1 MRNPMRVILIASVA
15 LMFSAC
21 SGMPQLFWD
30 ADGSQNPQQE
40 SGEEGNNKGTQT
52 VAISPEVHADYEIPS
67 AGKVAVRA
75 GPMPEKYKNML
86 TGRAVTL
93 DVRSFNAPPG
103 TVFSSVVDAMLS
115 LNIPVDVVDSPSGI
129 ITSDW
134 VREGEDDP
142 TFQPSIIGFK
152 RHAFVVRV
160 VPATEGTSNLEIHVI
175 GQEYERNQWV
185 DRPLKRKVSEELYSA
200 VDELLK
206 R

>member
-1 MRNPMRVILIASVA
+1 MKNPIRVVLIAAVV

-30 ADGSQNPQQE
+30 ADGSQSPQQK
-40 SGEEGNNKGTQT
+40 SGEEVNNTSAQT
-52 VAISPEVHADYEIPS
+52 VVVSSEAHAEYEMPF
-67 AGKVAVRA
+67 AGQVAGQS

-86 TGRAVTL
+86 AGRAVTL
-93 DVRSFNAPPG
+93 DVRSFNALPG
-103 TVFSSVVDAMLS
+103 RVLSSVVDAMFS

-142 TFQPSIIGFK
+142 SFQPSIVGFT
-152 RHAFVVRV
+152 RHSFVLRV
-160 VPATEGTSNLEIHVI
+160 VPAAEGDSNLEVHVI
-175 GQEYERNQWV
+175 GQEYERNQWA
-185 DRPLKRKVSEELYSA
+185 DRPLKRRVSEELFSA